1 MSDIYIPG
9 VKSRFNTEQLVEDLM
24 RVERVP
30 RDRAQVHI
38 EALREEKTYWQD
50 IGRRL
55 TSLRESSRLLYSF
68 QNPFND
74 RVVRS
79 SDASVLTGTA
89 TREASEQERSFIVK
103 QVAQADRFL
112 SSPLEE
118 NHRVPEGSYS
128 FSVGDESISFNFRGG
143 SLRDFAEALNRR
155 GRDKI
160 KASLIT
166 VQPGTRSLLVESL
179 VSGAANR
186 LGFSGAAETL
196 ALETGMIQKV
206 QDIHR
211 EVSLNGE
218 SLRRP
223 SGGALSRAVSI
234 QEGSLEVN
242 AGGDARISLGGGLVA
257 GGNLVLGFET
267 STRVKT
273 DEAFTAASPPPGPS
287 IPPAGSISYG
297 GIVIENEPGEVPLPP
312 WTPPEAPRRVDDMA
326 ALSLVF
332 SDGTSAKLPV
342 MRDSSNFTASQYRL
356 ADIAAGKTITAIDV
370 VNNNTHRDIQIRNIR
385 VFDPDS
391 AGGFKPLNAVSTAQ
405 DAIVS
410 MEGIEIY
417 RPKNTIDDLIPG
429 VTITAKTPSE
439 IPVRIGVEPDRE
451 AVKEAIISFVGNYNR
466 LVADINVLTRHDDQI
481 VRELSYLTSEEQEEM
496 RKRLG
501 SFSGD
506 STLNRI
512 KTSLQTAVTNPYVTD
527 ADRDLAMLAQIGVGT
542 DVRRAGA
549 TSGYNPSQLRG
560 YLEID
565 EKVLDAALASNLR
578 PIQQLFGND
587 TDGDLL
593 ADSGVALAME
603 NLTKPFVETGGIISL
618 KTGTIDT
625 RISQEERRV
634 ETMDRQLASREDT
647 LRRQY
652 GQMEGA
658 YNRMEQMSTSLDNF
672 SRRASNNN

>member
-30 RDRAQVHI
+30 RDRAQSHV
-38 EALREEKTYWQD
+38 ETLREEKTYWQD
-50 IGRRL
+50 VGRRI

-79 SDASVLTGTA
+79 SNDSVLTGTA
-89 TREASEQERSFIVK
+89 TREASEQERGFIVK

-118 NHRVPEGSYS
+118 NYRIPEGTYS
-128 FSVGDESISFNFRGG
+128 FSVGDENISFNFRGG
-143 SLRDFAEALNRR
+143 SLRDFTEALNRR

-160 KASLIT
+160 KAGIIT
-166 VQPGTRSLLVESL
+166 VQPGTRSLLIESL

-186 LGFSGAAETL
+186 LGFSGASENL
-196 ALETGMIQKV
+196 AIETGMVQKV

-211 EVSLNGE
+211 EVN
-218 SLRRP
+218 LREETIRRTRG
-223 SGGALSRAVSI
+223 SAVPV
-234 QEGSLEVN
+234 QDGSLDVN
-242 AGGDARISLGGGLVA
+242 AGGDARIPFDLAFLA
-257 GGNLVLGFET
+257 EGNLTLSFET
-267 STRVKT
+267 STRIKT
-273 DEAFTAASPPPGPS
+273 GDELAGASPPPGPS
-287 IPPAGSISYG
+287 IPQAGSISYG
-297 GIVIENEPGEVPLPP
+297 GIVIENDPSEVPLPP

-332 SDGTSAKLPV
+332 SDGTSAKLPA
-342 MRDSSNFTASQYRL
+342 MRDSPDFTVSQYRL
-356 ADIAAGKTITAIDV
+356 ADIAGGKTISAINV
-370 VNNNTHRDIQIRNIR
+370 ENNNTHRDIQIRNIR

-391 AGGFKPLNAVSTAQ
+391 SGGFRPLNAVSTAQ

-410 MEGIEIY
+410 MEGIEIH
-417 RPKNTIDDLIPG
+417 RPGNTIDDLIPG
-429 VTITAKTPSE
+429 VTITAKTPSD

-481 VRELSYLTSEEQEEM
+481 VRELSYLSSEEQEDM

-512 KTSLQTAVTNPYVTD
+512 RTSLQGAVTNPYTTE
-527 ADRDLAMLAQIGVGT
+527 ADRNMAMLSQIGIGT

-549 TSGYNPSQLRG
+549 SSGYNPSQLRG

-593 ADSGVALAME
+593 VDSGVAFVVE
-603 NLTKPFVETGGIISL
+603 NLTRPFVETGGIISL
-618 KTGTIDT
+618 KTGTFDT
-625 RISQEERRV
+625 RISQEERRI
-634 ETMDRQLASREDT
+634 ETMDRQLASKEDT

-658 YNRMEQMSTSLDNF
+658 FNRMEQMSTSLDNF